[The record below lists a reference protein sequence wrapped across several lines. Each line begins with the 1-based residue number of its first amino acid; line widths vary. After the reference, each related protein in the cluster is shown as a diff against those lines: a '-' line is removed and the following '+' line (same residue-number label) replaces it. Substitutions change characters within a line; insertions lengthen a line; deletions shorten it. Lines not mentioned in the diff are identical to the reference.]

1 MFRPRPRAGLRARGY
16 PLEKSSPVLSIAS
29 RVPFTSGWLNVPRTL
44 PAPLRTALDGIAL
57 LRAALAWVSWPRA
70 LVAVWR

>member
-1 MFRPRPRAGLRARGY
+1 
-16 PLEKSSPVLSIAS
+16 VLSIAS